1 MRFHSLAPYGARLI
15 RRLEDLRADCVS
27 IHQLLTELD
36 HLLSILPRLRKR
48 FNSLAPYGARP
59 FHTVL
64 LLLHLQFQFT
74 SSLRSQTSVTHSTPP
89 ISQFQFTSS
98 LRSQTFM
105 SFFLCVQY
113 LCFNSLAPYGAR
125 RSVIDLRFSG
135 NHVSIHQLL
144 TELDAHPVKKSG
156 NGNKFQ
162 FTSSLR
168 SQTNQLHSM
177 LSGFQVSI
185 HQLLT
190 ELDGKLS
197 QSYFPI

>member
-98 LRSQTFM
+98 LRSQTIGYRSSIFWK
-105 SFFLCVQY
+105 SR
-113 LCFNSLAPYGAR
+113 FNSLAPYGAR
-125 RSVIDLRFSG
+125 RPSCKEER
-135 NHVSIHQLL
+135 QR
-144 TELDAHPVKKSG
+144 
-156 NGNKFQ
+156 Q
-162 FTSSLR
+162 
-168 SQTNQLHSM
+168 
-177 LSGFQVSI
+177 QVSI

-197 QSYFPI
+197 QSYFLI